1 MFIQQAAK
9 ILAAAL
15 ALLFFAAS
23 LAGAWFTGM
32 TIGTGANLSGEW
44 AIWGQDVSGL
54 CVAVL
59 GVSASG
65 LKTVLPLH
73 IMRPPRPALYR
84 CLLAWG
90 LWLLCLAYCWCAV
103 VLTALQSEA
112 IENQSLPI
120 LIFLAGA
127 WGLVEVAAGLLPT
140 TLWTP
145 VPWHLVP
152 MPTPTNASPER
163 IEPDLPVRCE
173 TDFKDVLSL
182 LRYVSDGANAEAGLE
197 NIRRQADGI
206 VLTSQSALARALRVS
221 KSTVHRQLTAL
232 QNTGQIRLSTTAQ
245 HTTIELLQ
253 VSQSRSG

>member
-9 ILAAAL
+9 VLAAGL
-15 ALLFFAAS
+15 ASLFFAAS

-32 TIGTGANLSGEW
+32 AIGTGANLSGGW
-44 AIWGQDVSGL
+44 TIWDQDVGGL

-65 LKTVLPLH
+65 LKTILPLH
-73 IMRPPRPALYR
+73 ITRPPRPSLYR
-84 CLLAWG
+84 CLLAWS

-103 VLTALQSEA
+103 VVTGLLSEA
-112 IENQSLPI
+112 IASQSLPI
-120 LIFLAGA
+120 LILLAGA

-145 VPWHLVP
+145 VPSLLDP
-152 MPTPTNASPER
+152 KPTPMRALPGR
-163 IEPDLPVRCE
+163 IEPDLPVPRE
-173 TDFKDVLSL
+173 TDFEDVLSL
-182 LRYVSDGANAEAGLE
+182 LRYVSDGTNAEASLE
-197 NIRRQADGI
+197 NIRRQADGK

-245 HTTIELLQ
+245 HTIIELLR
-253 VSQSRSG
+253 VSQSRSR